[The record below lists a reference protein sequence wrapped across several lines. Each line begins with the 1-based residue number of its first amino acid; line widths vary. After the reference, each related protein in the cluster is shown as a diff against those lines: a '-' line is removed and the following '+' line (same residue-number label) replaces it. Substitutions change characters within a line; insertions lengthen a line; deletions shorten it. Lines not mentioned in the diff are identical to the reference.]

1 MSAFAIISIKPNSA
15 LDGAVQTHYPT
26 ASHRVADNVWL
37 VADNGL
43 TTQEVCA
50 RLGIDAGGITNVMA
64 IKVDSYWGRA
74 PKTIWEWLSVKASD
88 P

>member
-1 MSAFAIISIKPNSA
+1 
-15 LDGAVQTHYPT
+15 
-26 ASHRVADNVWL
+26 L

-50 RLGIDAGGITNVMA
+50 RLGIGAGGITNVMA

-74 PKTIWEWLSVKASD
+74 PRTIWEWLSVKASD